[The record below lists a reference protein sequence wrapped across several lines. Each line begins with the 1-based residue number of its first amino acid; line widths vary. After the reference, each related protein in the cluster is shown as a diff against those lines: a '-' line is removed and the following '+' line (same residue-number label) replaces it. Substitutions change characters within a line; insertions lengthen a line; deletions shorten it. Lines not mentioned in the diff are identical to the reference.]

1 MVVGVPKLLLPPIFF
16 LLFPFPL
23 PSSSGSPL
31 LDTSSSPS
39 TSLASGSAFAF
50 RLPVDAL
57 FLPLIGVDDR
67 RPSAT
72 LDPVLARPL
81 VAFPPL
87 LAATGGEDGDATAS
101 DRRREAVL
109 SPYPASG
116 DRPRGSRRRGVGG
129 GVVRITMFGSA
140 CCPSL
145 FSLLFSST
153 FVASPVQ
160 TGFGRSALKGGKT
173 IVGCAGSRGRPPMYQ
188 LVRGASGRRAGF
200 SIISAGTGAHS
211 SGLSD
216 LNSFWFWDS
225 AY

>member
-1 MVVGVPKLLLPPIFF
+1 MIVGVPRLLLPPIFF

-31 LDTSSSPS
+31 LNASSSPS

-50 RLPVDAL
+50 RLPIYAL
-57 FLPLIGVDDR
+57 FPPLIGVDDR

-72 LDPVLARPL
+72 LEPVLARPL

-87 LAATGGEDGDATAS
+87 LEATGGGDGDTTAS

-116 DRPRGSRRRGVGG
+116 DRPRGSCRRGVGG
-129 GVVRITMFGSA
+129 GEVRMIMFGSA
-140 CCPSL
+140 VCS
-145 FSLLFSST
+145 SLLSLSFSSP
-153 FVASPVQ
+153 FAASPLRVQ

-173 IVGCAGSRGRPPMYQ
+173 IVGCLGSRGRPPMYQ
-188 LVRGASGRRAGF
+188 LVRGASGRREGF
-200 SIISAGTGAHS
+200 SIICVGTGADS

-216 LNSFWFWDS
+216 LN
-225 AY
+225 